1 MEEKTFT
8 HCRSSWRPCFQDNWL
23 LSDPEDSFSLASSGE
38 EEDTNQQRVQ
48 LWCDL
53 QARWECSS
61 LATSGQLH
69 GFAAWLLSAGTQRLR
84 VNGQED
90 RFPLNCRS
98 KQQQL
103 SPRLWLHQWL
113 SAEICLIPVGWGLCI
128 IHSHHSRYFW
138 RWANKTLIISWSI
151 LTSRRPLA
159 FCRSK
164 ESDGA
169 CLRSQHPEQTP
180 LFTAVDCSD
189 STREASRRPC

>member
-8 HCRSSWRPCFQDNWL
+8 HCRSSWRPCFQDSWL

-69 GFAAWLLSAGTQRLR
+69 RFGAWLLSASTQRLR

-90 RFPLNCRS
+90 RFLLNCRS

-113 SAEICLIPVGWGLCI
+113 SVEICLIPVGWG
-128 IHSHHSRYFW
+128 F
-138 RWANKTLIISWSI
+138 A
-151 LTSRRPLA
+151 
-159 FCRSK
+159 
-164 ESDGA
+164 
-169 CLRSQHPEQTP
+169 
-180 LFTAVDCSD
+180 LFTAITHGVFLDEQ
-189 STREASRRPC
+189 TKHWLFHEVFWQLGGRWPLLL